1 VVEEVAYAFQCATE
15 KANKRITVNSESWV
29 NESEPDLHTI
39 DPANRK
45 GSADQVEM
53 YCPPYDR
60 RSPWGAEVFSRMF
73 KASFA
78 ALALQWCTSG
88 ASLLVVYATPTVGE
102 YFCSCLISADRNLFL
117 GLGCRSLAYLL
128 YATVATI
135 IWAILVVSSVISHYA
150 TTHPVSRSPDVPHR
164 AAAHAAIFLR
174 RFAQLLAVGNT
185 VWIVTAL
192 LLQFA
197 NFFDRCWCNSNVL
210 VLGESRA
217 HNVMFLGADDIAAM
231 RSAWIGGVVL
241 GVGGSG
247 LFLTVFTLSNNPPL
261 PP

>member
-1 VVEEVAYAFQCATE
+1 
-15 KANKRITVNSESWV
+15 
-29 NESEPDLHTI
+29 
-39 DPANRK
+39 
-45 GSADQVEM
+45 
-53 YCPPYDR
+53 
-60 RSPWGAEVFSRMF
+60 MF

-102 YFCSCLISADRNLFL
+102 YFCSCLISADRNFFL